1 MSVDNEEDL
10 AGLRRAGS
18 VVART
23 LDLMKRELRVGLTTR
38 ELDQIA
44 DAFLASEGA
53 RPAPRMVYG
62 FPGATCISV
71 NDEAVHGVPGDR
83 VVREGDLITFDVTI
97 ELGGYFA
104 DAAVTVPVGKVK
116 PVAEKL
122 CACAEAAF
130 WKGYERARSGELLA
144 NVGGA
149 VEAEVVRQGFRV
161 LRDLAGHGI
170 GRTIH
175 EEPSVA
181 NFHDHRERRRLT
193 NGLVIA
199 LEPIISRSAT
209 SSKLL
214 RDGWTLVSADRS
226 LTAHFEHTIVITER
240 EPIILTAA

>member
-71 NDEAVHGVPGDR
+71 NDEAVHGIPGDR

-104 DAAVTVPVGKVK
+104 
-116 PVAEKL
+116 E
-122 CACAEAAF
+122 
-130 WKGYERARSGELLA
+130 
-144 NVGGA
+144 
-149 VEAEVVRQGFRV
+149 
-161 LRDLAGHGI
+161 I
-170 GRTIH
+170 GR
-175 EEPSVA
+175 
-181 NFHDHRERRRLT
+181 
-193 NGLVIA
+193 
-199 LEPIISRSAT
+199 
-209 SSKLL
+209 
-214 RDGWTLVSADRS
+214 
-226 LTAHFEHTIVITER
+226 AHV
-240 EPIILTAA
+240 